1 MKMKVELILENPMAG
16 GCGCSVSMSDRM
28 ALVKQ
33 VREQA
38 QVWEKVKKGNKGHE
52 FTKSVIADQA
62 SIDKSPEH
70 VKVALETGSQLPLVF
85 LDSELVHSGSYP
97 TIEEFADLLNGGEQ
111 NT

>member
-28 ALVKQ
+28 ALMKR

-38 QVWEKVKKGNKGHE
+38 KVWEKVKKGHRGHE
-52 FTKSVIADQA
+52 FTRSVMADQG
-62 SIDKSPEH
+62 PEH
-70 VKVALETGSQLPLVF
+70 VVAALETGSQMPLVF
-85 LDSELVHSGSYP
+85 VDSELVHSGSYP
-97 TIEEFADLLNGGEQ
+97 TVEVFEDLLSGGEQ

>member
-28 ALVKQ
+28 ALMKR

-38 QVWEKVKKGNKGHE
+38 QVWEKVKKGHRGHE
-52 FTKSVIADQA
+52 FTRSVLTDQG
-62 SIDKSPEH
+62 PQH
-70 VKVALETGSQLPLVF
+70 VRVAIEAGSLLPIVF
-85 LDSELVHSGSYP
+85 LDSHLVHSGSYP
-97 TIEEFADLLNGGEQ
+97 TVKEFADLLSGGEQ

>member
-1 MKMKVELILENPMAG
+1 MKVELILENPMAG

-28 ALVKQ
+28 ALMKQ

-38 QVWEKVKKGNKGHE
+38 QVWEKVKKGHGGHE
-52 FTKSVIADQA
+52 FTRSVMANQG
-62 SIDKSPEH
+62 PEH
-70 VKVALETGSQLPLVF
+70 IRAAIEAGSTLPLVF

-97 TIEEFADLLNGGEQ
+97 TVEEFADLLRGGEQ

>member
-1 MKMKVELILENPMAG
+1 MKVELILENPMAG

-28 ALVKQ
+28 ALMKR

-38 QVWEKVKKGNKGHE
+38 QVWERVKKGHMGHE
-52 FTKSVIADQA
+52 FTRSVMADQG
-62 SIDKSPEH
+62 PQH
-70 VKVALETGSQLPLVF
+70 VRAAIEAGSLLPLVF

-97 TIEEFADLLNGGEQ
+97 TVEEFSDLLIGGEQ

>member
-1 MKMKVELILENPMAG
+1 MKMKVELILEIPMAG

-28 ALVKQ
+28 ALMKQ

-38 QVWEKVKKGNKGHE
+38 QVWEKVKKGNKSHE
-52 FTKSVIADQA
+52 YTRSVLTDQG
-62 SIDKSPEH
+62 PEH
-70 VKVALETGSQLPLVF
+70 AKAALEAGSLLPLVF

-97 TIEEFADLLNGGEQ
+97 SVEVFVDLLNGREQ

>member
-1 MKMKVELILENPMAG
+1 MKVELVLENPMAG

-28 ALVKQ
+28 ALMKQ

-38 QVWEKVKKGNKGHE
+38 QVWENVKKGHRDHE
-52 FTKSVIADQA
+52 FTRSVMADQGPQHIRA
-62 SIDKSPEH
+62 AIE
-70 VKVALETGSQLPLVF
+70 AGSLLPLIF

-97 TIEEFADLLNGGEQ
+97 ILNEFDDLLIGGEQ